1 MLTASES
8 EKKDQVEKLELAGK
22 IIGMAGVGGKKLG
35 NRVASRPLTPSPA
48 MFDFLYTIY
57 YYY

>member
-8 EKKDQVEKLELAGK
+8 EKKKDQVEELELAGK

-35 NRVASRPLTPSPA
+35 NRVASRPLTPSPVMYRMA
-48 MFDFLYTIY
+48 CG
-57 YYY
+57 